1 MAGFS
6 QSGGSWGRFNDN
18 SMASRVCFVSLFAF
32 LFLWLFSFVVSCLV
46 VEQWGDSLGDSR
58 AHDDGKGMG

>member
-1 MAGFS
+1 MTTPWRLVFVLFPSLRSFFFGF
-6 QSGGSWGRFNDN
+6 
-18 SMASRVCFVSLFAF
+18 
-32 LFLWLFSFVVSCLV
+32 FSFVVSCLV